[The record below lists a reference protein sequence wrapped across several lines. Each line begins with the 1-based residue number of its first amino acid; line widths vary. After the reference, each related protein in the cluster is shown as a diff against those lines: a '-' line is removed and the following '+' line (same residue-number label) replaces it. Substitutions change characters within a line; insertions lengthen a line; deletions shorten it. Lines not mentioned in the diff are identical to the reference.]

1 MTTDWWNTSA
11 PQNDGEE
18 KPVVARGWDPEPE
31 PVAPP
36 RPPEPPKR
44 EEPEEPT
51 ASGPDRRKTLLL
63 GAAGAA
69 VAGIIIFAAVPH
81 GESAAPASSQ
91 KVSSQAPDGSLPAA
105 GGGPAG
111 MPEEDKAP
119 ASEKPRAPAPKIV
132 TISASPAG
140 SGQVGAVV
148 EVVIH
153 NGTDDTLT
161 VMPSLVKGD
170 GRPAVIGEGTLAPG
184 LLKIEPGETGKGTV
198 EFATKKAPAQVALVD
213 LSGNMVAAS

>member
-1 MTTDWWNTSA
+1 MTDWWNTSA
-11 PQNDGEE
+11 PQATEDM
-18 KPVVARGWDPEPE
+18 KPVTAPGWDPEPE

-36 RPPEPPKR
+36 RPPEPPTQ
-44 EEPEEPT
+44 EESEP
-51 ASGPDRRKTLLL
+51 SNPNRRKTLLL

-69 VAGIIIFAAVPH
+69 VAGVIVFSVMPH
-81 GESAAPASSQ
+81 GGSGAPAETQSA
-91 KVSSQAPDGSLPAA
+91 SSQAPSDSLPAA

-111 MPEEDKAP
+111 MPEQDKAKL
-119 ASEKPRAPAPKIV
+119 AEKTQAPKTV
-132 TISASPAG
+132 TLTAKPSG
-140 SGQVGAVV
+140 EGQVGAVV
-148 EVVIH
+148 EVAIH

-198 EFATKKAPAQVALVD
+198 EFATSKAPAQIALVD
-213 LSGNMVAAS
+213 LSGNVVAAS